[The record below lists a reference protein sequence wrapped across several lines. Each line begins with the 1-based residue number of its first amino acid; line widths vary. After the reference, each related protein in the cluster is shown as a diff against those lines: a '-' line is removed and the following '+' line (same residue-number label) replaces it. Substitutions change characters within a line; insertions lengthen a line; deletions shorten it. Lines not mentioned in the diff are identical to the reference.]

1 MNAHDLYVL
10 AKQQNIEVIETN
22 LPENGSLSIMDD
34 SGNCYIGIDKSVMDG
49 GALEIVHM
57 ADELGHCLTGS
68 FYNRHTR
75 FDVRQ
80 RHENRADKWAIRQT
94 ISVDDLDTAI
104 ASGYTEIWQL
114 AEYFSVTEQFM
125 RKAICLYVHGNV
137 AADLYF

>member
-10 AKQQNIEVIETN
+10 AKQQNIEVIETS

-34 SGNCYIGIDKSVMDG
+34 SGNCYIGIDESVMDG

-57 ADELGHCLTGS
+57 AHELGHCLTGS

-80 RHENRADKWAIRQT
+80 RHENRADKWAIRQI
-94 ISVDDLDTAI
+94 ISVEDLDTAI

-137 AADLYF
+137 STDLFF

>member
-1 MNAHDLYVL
+1 MNVHDLYVL
-10 AKQQNIEVIETN
+10 AKQQNIEVIETS

-34 SGNCYIGIDKSVMDG
+34 SGNCYIGIDESVMDG

-57 ADELGHCLTGS
+57 AHELGHCLTGS

-80 RHENRADKWAIRQT
+80 RHENRADKWAIRQI
-94 ISVDDLDTAI
+94 ISVEDLDTAI

-137 AADLYF
+137 STELFF